1 MQQHKREEDRRDTSC
16 LICRLIQGELP
27 MYLVYEDPSFVVML
41 DVHPV
46 NPGHLLVAPK
56 MHVENFYDVEDALYI
71 PMMLLV
77 KRMSRAI
84 KAVFA
89 PLQVVMATSG
99 VGNRHVHVHVMPVYG
114 LYDVVPKEVIERQEA
129 YTPPNEELVKVARE
143 FAAYLTAQ
151 GS

>member
-1 MQQHKREEDRRDTSC
+1 MQQHKREQDRKDTTC

-27 MYLVYEDPSFVVML
+27 MYLVYEDPSFVIML

-56 MHVENFYDVEDALYI
+56 MHVESFYDVEDALYVS
-71 PMMLLV
+71 MMLLV
-77 KRMSRAI
+77 KRMARAI

-99 VGNRHVHVHVMPVYG
+99 VGNRHVHVMPVYG

-129 YTPPNEELVKVARE
+129 HTPPEEELVKVARE
-143 FAAYLTAQ
+143 LTAYLTAQ

>member
-1 MQQHKREEDRRDTSC
+1 
-16 LICRLIQGELP
+16 
-27 MYLVYEDPSFVVML
+27 MYLVCEDPSFVVML
-41 DVHPV
+41 DIHPV
-46 NPGHLLVAPK
+46 NPGHLLVVPK
-56 MHVENFYDVEDALYI
+56 MHIDSFYDVENVLYVS
-71 PMMLLV
+71 MMLLV
-77 KRMSRAI
+77 KRMARAI

-129 YTPPNEELVKVARE
+129 HTPPNEALVKVARE
-143 FAAYLTAQ
+143 LAAYLTAQ

>member
-1 MQQHKREEDRRDTSC
+1 
-16 LICRLIQGELP
+16 
-27 MYLVYEDPSFVVML
+27 
-41 DVHPV
+41 
-46 NPGHLLVAPK
+46 
-56 MHVENFYDVEDALYI
+56 
-71 PMMLLV
+71 MMLLV
-77 KRMSRAI
+77 KRMARAI